1 MAGIINAF
9 TWLINTIKTLFSM
22 LMNIF
27 ETIGM
32 CFNYI
37 ISIINIVINIIAT
50 LPTWLK
56 AFATITLAIS
66 VAYFLI
72 GREAGKSE

>member
-9 TWLINTIKTLFSM
+9 TWLINTIKALFSM